1 MAEIVIKKCVLEVDF
16 QNNFIIDT
24 STLKVYSDGA
34 KSVMQYR
41 IDPNLKDKFLSEVAG
56 DFWHTEEDKLQ
67 AFIYYD
73 DGSSFV
79 QRRKAKYS
87 FAENAKVWTDY
98 TFVGY
103 TKEQAEELKNKIVIA
118 IQVQNITKDLK
129 VEKKL
134 QKVDEE
140 YLFFDAVYAKRM
152 RERNAMLA
160 STDWRVLDDVVDTYP
175 GEKDMWKLWR
185 QKVRETLIKDPTEF
199 PTPLDFFR
207 YIKTLKWPIDPKNYK
222 IRYPERD
229 VEYLSTDD
237 QWVKRDTDAST
248 DFVESR
254 LENILELRQKYVESR
269 IRVKKEVKDMMKLLR
284 IEEELEEDLDYDRF
298 VIDEEMNDL
307 AN

>member
-1 MAEIVIKKCVLEVDF
+1 MAEIVIKKCILEVDF

-24 STLKVYSDGA
+24 STLKVYPDGS
-34 KSVMQYR
+34 KSVQQYR
-41 IDPNLKDKFLSEVAG
+41 LDPSLKDKFLSDIAG
-56 DFWHTEEDKLQ
+56 EFWHTEEDKLQ

-103 TKEQAEELKNKIVIA
+103 TQEQSEELKNKILTA
-118 IQVQNITKDLK
+118 IEVQNITKELK
-129 VEKKL
+129 VERKL

-140 YLFFDAVYAKRM
+140 YLFFDSVYAKRM
-152 RERNAMLA
+152 RERSAMLA
-160 STDWRVLDDVVDTYP
+160 ATDWRVLDDVVDTYP

-185 QKVRETLIKDPTEF
+185 QKIRETLIKDPAQF
-199 PTPLDFFR
+199 STPLEFFR
-207 YIKTLKWPIDPKNYK
+207 YIKTLKWPIDPKNYRIK
-222 IRYPERD
+222 YPESD

-237 QWVKRDTDAST
+237 QWVKRDTDASA

-254 LENILELRQKYVESR
+254 LENILELRQNYINSR
-269 IRVKKEVKDMMKLLR
+269 IRVKKEVKEMMKLLR
-284 IEEELEEDLDYDRF
+284 IDEELDVDVDYDRF
-298 VIDEEMNDL
+298 VTEEDLNDL